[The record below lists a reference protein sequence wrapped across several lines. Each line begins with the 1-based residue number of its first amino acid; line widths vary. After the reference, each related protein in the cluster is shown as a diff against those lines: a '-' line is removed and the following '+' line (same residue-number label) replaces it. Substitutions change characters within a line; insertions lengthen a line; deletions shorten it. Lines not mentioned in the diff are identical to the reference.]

1 VLIQMAVKNVFRN
14 RKRTMITV
22 LAVFWGVLLS
32 IVANGVNKGMEWQ
45 MGNMFI
51 KTDSSSLK
59 IVSQDYNLEDLE
71 NPLDY
76 PIKEDGKIL
85 PILKDTPNVKAY
97 SPRIAF
103 HSSLSNGSDEIRA
116 IGLGVDPRMEDQ
128 VFNRS
133 QGIVQGH
140 YLAPDEEGIV
150 IGKDLAKLL
159 GLKPGD
165 SVTVISQ
172 AAQMGMNAYDLEIKG
187 LIETGNPVLDT
198 GGFWVPLKFAR
209 EFLSFTGVTDI
220 AVALRNNSRI
230 DAFKQQFGKQRFPD
244 QVKVASWRDYA
255 SDYIELVEFRGRI
268 ISVLMVMILLMAAAG
283 IMNTMLMAMMERKRE
298 IGNLMALGVRRGEI
312 VRLFLIEGAMI
323 GILGSVVAVVL
334 GSSIVGYFQWQG
346 IPLGVDF
353 MSNMGSV
360 PIAGKLYAY
369 LEPFEVLLYFLMGIG
384 VAVISAVY
392 PALKSARM
400 QPVDAIRGT
409 GGDK

>member
-1 VLIQMAVKNVFRN
+1 MQMAVKNVFRN

-59 IVSQDYNLEDLE
+59 IVNQDYNLDDLE

-76 PIKEDGKIL
+76 PIKDEGKIL
-85 PILKDTPNVKAY
+85 PLLKDTPNVKAY
-97 SPRIAF
+97 SPRITF

-116 IGLGVDPRMEDQ
+116 MGLGVDPKSEDK
-128 VFNRS
+128 VFARS
-133 QGIVQGH
+133 SGIVQGH
-140 YLAPDEEGIV
+140 YLAPGEEGILV
-150 IGKDLAKLL
+150 GKDLARLL
-159 GLKPGD
+159 GLKTGD

-187 LIETGNPVLDT
+187 LIETGNPVLDS
-198 GGFWVPLKFAR
+198 GAFWVPLAFAR
-209 EFLSFTGVTDI
+209 DFLSFTGVTDI

-230 DAFKQQFGKQRFPD
+230 DAFTQQLARQRFPD
-244 QVKVASWRDYA
+244 RVKVASWRDYA
-255 SDYIELVEFRGRI
+255 RDYMEFVKFRGRI
-268 ISVLMVMILLMAAAG
+268 ISILMTMILLMAAAG

-298 IGNLMALGVRRGEI
+298 IGNLMALGVQRGEI
-312 VRLFLIEGAMI
+312 LRLFLIEGMMI
-323 GILGSVVAVVL
+323 GVLGSFVAVVL
-334 GSSIVGYFQWQG
+334 GSSVVAYFQWQG
-346 IPLGVDF
+346 IPLGAEF
-353 MSNMGSV
+353 MSNIGSV

-369 LEPFEVLLYFLMGIG
+369 LEPIEVLLYFLMGIG
-384 VAVISAVY
+384 VAVISTVY
-392 PALKSARM
+392 PALKSAKL

-409 GGDK
+409 GGN

>member
-1 VLIQMAVKNVFRN
+1 MQMAVKNVFRN

-59 IVSQDYNLEDLE
+59 IVNQDYNLDDLE

-76 PIKEDGKIL
+76 PIKDEGKIL
-85 PILKDTPNVKAY
+85 PLLKDTPNVKAY
-97 SPRIAF
+97 SPRITF

-116 IGLGVDPRMEDQ
+116 MGLGVDPKSEDK
-128 VFNRS
+128 VFARS
-133 QGIVQGH
+133 SGIVQGH
-140 YLAPDEEGIV
+140 YLAPGEEGILV
-150 IGKDLAKLL
+150 GKDLARLL
-159 GLKPGD
+159 GLKTGD

-187 LIETGNPVLDT
+187 LIETGNPVLDS
-198 GGFWVPLKFAR
+198 GAFWVPLAFAR
-209 EFLSFTGVTDI
+209 DFLSFTGVTDI

-230 DAFKQQFGKQRFPD
+230 DAFTQQLTRQKFPD
-244 QVKVASWRDYA
+244 RVKVASWRDYA
-255 SDYIELVEFRGRI
+255 RDYMEFVKFRGRI
-268 ISVLMVMILLMAAAG
+268 ISILMTMILLMAAAG

-298 IGNLMALGVRRGEI
+298 IGNLMALGVQRGEI
-312 VRLFLIEGAMI
+312 LRLFLIEGMMI
-323 GILGSVVAVVL
+323 GVLGSVVAVVL
-334 GSSIVGYFQWQG
+334 GSSVVAYFQWQG
-346 IPLGVDF
+346 IPLGAEF
-353 MSNMGSV
+353 MSNIGSV

-369 LEPFEVLLYFLMGIG
+369 LEPIEVLLYFLMGIG
-384 VAVISAVY
+384 VAVISTVY
-392 PALKSARM
+392 PALKSAKL

-409 GGDK
+409 GGN